1 MKNKKTFLFNLEW
14 FEILA
19 EYPED
24 VRLEV
29 YEAVMI
35 YASTGSV
42 PELSQLGRMAFSFI
56 RREMDYNAGK
66 YEQTVEKRRQ
76 AGSKGGRSK
85 AERNAAKAQE
95 TTAEETVKETVKEDV
110 KETVAVEPAVSANG
124 LSREAELGF
133 FEEIRND
140 ERFWQEYSVSAK
152 ESVARLRECAESFF
166 AEVLAKEGYHASAGD
181 CKRHLINWVRYSL
194 KNERKNDDKYDRR
207 KGTDVKVHSFE
218 EY

>member
-14 FEILA
+14 FEILE

-42 PELSQLGRMAFSFI
+42 SELSQLGRMAFSFI

-95 TTAEETVKETVKEDV
+95 SPAEEPVKEDV

-124 LSREAELGF
+124 LTREAELGF
-133 FEEIRND
+133 FDEIRND

>member
-1 MKNKKTFLFNLEW
+1 MVIFMKNKKTFLFNLEW

-29 YEAVMI
+29 YEAVMT

-85 AERNAAKAQE
+85 AEKKAAKAQE
-95 TTAEETVKETVKEDV
+95 TPVKETEKEEV

-207 KGTDVKVHSFE
+207 KGTDVEVHSFE

>member
-29 YEAVMI
+29 YEAVMT

-56 RREMDYNAGK
+56 RREMDYNTEK

-85 AERNAAKAQE
+85 AEKNAAKVQE
-95 TTAEETVKETVKEDV
+95 TPVKEAEKEEVKEAIEAAPV
-110 KETVAVEPAVSANG
+110 NG
-124 LSREAELGF
+124 LTREAELGF
-133 FEEIRND
+133 FDEIRND
-140 ERFWQEYSVSAK
+140 EMFWQEYSVSAK
-152 ESVARLRECAESFF
+152 EGVARLRECAESFF

-207 KGTDVKVHSFE
+207 KGTDVKVHSYE